1 MTNPVA
7 TLFDSIAADY
17 DQSGVAFFGP
27 IADRLVTA
35 LDPRPGERCLDVG
48 CGRGAVA
55 ARLVERVGP
64 DGEVLGVDLAPGM
77 VEQAIRAVPAARFE
91 VGDAMAPGAE
101 DAGWDLVASSLVLF
115 FLPDPVAALSA
126 WTRRLRPG
134 GRLGITTFGAQDD
147 VWRAIDEVLR
157 PWLPEADPRSNTMM
171 QRFGSDQGV
180 DDMLREA
187 GLADVIS
194 TRSPLPVV
202 FADADQWH
210 RFSMSTGQ
218 RAAWGRVPE
227 EERPGV
233 RARCV
238 AVLEQAR
245 RPGGDYEVAQD
256 VRVTTGRR
264 PG

>member
-1 MTNPVA
+1 MSNPVA
-7 TLFDSIAADY
+7 TLFDLVSADY

-35 LDPRPGERCLDVG
+35 LDPREGERCLDVG

-55 ARLVERVGP
+55 TRLVERVGP
-64 DGEVLGVDLAPGM
+64 GGEVLGVDLAPGM
-77 VEQAIRAVPAARFE
+77 VEQAASAVPGARFE
-91 VGDAMAPGAE
+91 VGDAMAPGQV

-115 FLPDPVAALSA
+115 FLPDPVAALTA
-126 WTRRLRPG
+126 WTQRLRPG

-147 VWRAIDEVLR
+147 VWRAVDEVLR

-180 DDMLREA
+180 DDMLHEA
-187 GLADVIS
+187 GLADVVS

-210 RFSMSTGQ
+210 RFSLSTGQ
-218 RAAWGRVPE
+218 RAAWARVPE
-227 EERPGV
+227 EERPDV

-238 AVLEQAR
+238 EQLEGAR
-245 RPGGDYEVAQD
+245 RPDGCYEVAQD
-256 VRVTTGRR
+256 VRVTTASR
-264 PG
+264 P